1 MSGIIASIIE
11 SVGDYHA
18 CARLIGAPP
27 PPLHAM
33 NRGIYNYRPQR
44 SFGKVMFSQASVI
57 LFTGGCLPSARWD
70 THTPHSQ
77 EAHLPPKSTTLGKH
91 TPWEARP
98 PGSTPPPRR
107 PLQRAVRIL
116 LECFL
121 VYINLRLFENC

>member
-18 CARLIGAPP
+18 CARLIGAPT

-44 SFGKVMFSQASVI
+44 SCGKVMFSQAFVI
-57 LFTGGCLPSARWD
+57 LFTAGVSAQYMLGYTYPPRRK
-70 THTPHSQ
+70 HTCPPK
-77 EAHLPPKSTTLGKH
+77 AHLPGSTPPGKH
-91 TPWEARP
+91 TP
-98 PGSTPPPRR
+98 GKHTPPRR
-107 PLQRAVRIL
+107 PLQRTVRIL

-121 VYINLRLFENC
+121 VYINLRLIENC